1 MKVTRDDIA
10 RVEQRLAF
18 DPGALKRALLD
29 RTPIANA
36 PPEMVR
42 RRLAHALSEG
52 LDASELAV
60 DRVLTGADGLTVSY
74 LERGM
79 IASDAV
85 ARVEV
90 HDEEATLVG
99 FGTGFMIS
107 PRLFL
112 TTNLVLPSAER
123 AAQSWLE
130 FRYEFDA
137 LGRAIEPVTFAFDPV
152 SFFFTDPDLDFT
164 VVAIAEHSADRAAS
178 VASFGW
184 LRLNPDGDTAL
195 PGEWLTLVHH
205 PGGKPKQIAL
215 RQNLLVDVTDSELWY
230 VTDTAPGSVGAPVF
244 NDSWQVVALH
254 GLGAPARSVSGEI
267 LTCDGAPFA
276 NGTDD
281 GTIVWRASLGAS
293 TCAVLRRLE
302 AACGEHPWIE
312 ALLRDGRV
320 DASEALVIPLGS
332 GTLPQAASPP
342 GNAPAARNGVHAAHA
357 PHTPAPLA
365 TSGSSENGNAI
376 TVTVPLRITVHPAN
390 AGGRVPAVGVDLS

>member
-18 DPGALKRALLD
+18 DPRALQRALLD
-29 RTPIANA
+29 RTPIASA
-36 PPEMVR
+36 PPETVR

-90 HDEEATLVG
+90 HDDEAKLVG

-123 AAQSWLE
+123 ASHSWLE

-164 VVAIAEHSADRAAS
+164 VVAIAEQSADRAVN

-205 PGGKPKQIAL
+205 PGGKPKQVAL

-230 VTDTAPGSVGAPVF
+230 VTDTAPGSSGAPVF

-254 GLGAPARSVSGEI
+254 GLGAPARGVSGEI
-267 LTCDGAPFA
+267 LTCDGAPFSDE
-276 NGTDD
+276 TDD
-281 GTIVWRASLGAS
+281 GAVVWRASLGAS
-293 TCAVLRRLE
+293 TYAVLRRLA
-302 AACGEHPWIE
+302 AACGEHPWVE

-320 DASEALVIPLGS
+320 DASDALVIPLGS
-332 GTLPQAASPP
+332 GAQAQPTPHP
-342 GNAPAARNGVHAAHA
+342 GSAPAGHNGAHA
-357 PHTPAPLA
+357 PHAPRTA
-365 TSGSSENGNAI
+365 SGTSDNGDAI

-390 AGGRVPAVGVDLS
+390 GGGRVPAVGVDLS